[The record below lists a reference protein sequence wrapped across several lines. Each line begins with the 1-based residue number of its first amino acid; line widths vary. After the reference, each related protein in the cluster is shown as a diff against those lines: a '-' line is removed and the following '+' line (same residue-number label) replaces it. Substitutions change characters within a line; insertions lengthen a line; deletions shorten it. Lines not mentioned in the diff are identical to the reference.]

1 MLAFLTADCV
11 MGGNSIS
18 VAKGISNATDE
29 RVSDH
34 FPLPISPKN
43 TLFRLPPSTHAKS
56 LWLYIWN
63 CLVGNRS
70 QHDCLLCCITCKFP
84 LSIYLL
90 YLFNIVVLSL
100 SFCMFLSFVSLKFL
114 NTLNNKKKLK
124 NQIKKRRLFN
134 NYVR

>member
-1 MLAFLTADCV
+1 MLAFLTADCI

-100 SFCMFLSFVSLKFL
+100 SFCMFLSFVSLKWDITVACFRPRKIDIYIYRHQGKF
-114 NTLNNKKKLK
+114 T
-124 NQIKKRRLFN
+124 
-134 NYVR
+134 